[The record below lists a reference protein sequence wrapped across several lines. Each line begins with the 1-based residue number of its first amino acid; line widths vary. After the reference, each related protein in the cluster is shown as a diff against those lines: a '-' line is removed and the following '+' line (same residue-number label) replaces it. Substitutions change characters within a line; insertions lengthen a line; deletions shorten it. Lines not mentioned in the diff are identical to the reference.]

1 MHKKRLLAVFCI
13 AFLLVFAYGCN
24 KGAKDAETTEAGT
37 QEQGEAVEHTHEGE
51 TAEHTHEGEAEPQ
64 TQKGETAEHTH
75 EGETA
80 EHTHE
85 GEAAEHTHEGEGEES
100 GPQIGLDGTHNE
112 VRKGVRLI
120 LSFDSGSSSFVG
132 TVENV
137 SEKTVPKVR
146 VEVHLSNGKE
156 LGPTKPVNLAPGKKI
171 KVKLSAVDQ
180 TFTWWKAHAEAGSS
194 EH

>member
-1 MHKKRLLAVFCI
+1 MQKTRLLAVLCI

-24 KGAKDAETTEAGT
+24 KGAKDIETTEAGT
-37 QEQGEAVEHTHEGE
+37 QELGEAGEHTHEGETEPHTHEGE
-51 TAEHTHEGEAEPQ
+51 TAEHTHEGEGAE
-64 TQKGETAEHTH
+64 
-75 EGETA
+75 
-80 EHTHE
+80 
-85 GEAAEHTHEGEGEES
+85 EGEES
-100 GPQIGLDGTHNE
+100 GPQIGLDGTHDE

-120 LSFDSGSSSFVG
+120 LAFDSESSSFVG

-137 SEKTVPKVR
+137 SEKTVSKVR

-156 LGPTKPVNLAPGKKI
+156 LGPTKPVDLAPGKKI

>member
-1 MHKKRLLAVFCI
+1 MRKTKLLAVLCI

-24 KGAKDAETTEAGT
+24 KGAKDTETTEAGT
-37 QEQGEAVEHTHEGE
+37 QEHGEAGEHTHEGE
-51 TAEHTHEGEAEPQ
+51 TEPHTHGGEGAE
-64 TQKGETAEHTH
+64 
-75 EGETA
+75 
-80 EHTHE
+80 
-85 GEAAEHTHEGEGEES
+85 EGEES
-100 GPQIGLDGTHNE
+100 GPQIGLDGTHDE

-120 LSFDSGSSSFVG
+120 LSFDSESSSFVG

-146 VEVHLSNGKE
+146 VEVHLSNGTE
-156 LGPTKPVNLAPGKKI
+156 LGPTEPVDLAPGKKI
-171 KVKLSAVDQ
+171 EVKLSAVDQ

>member
-1 MHKKRLLAVFCI
+1 MRKTRLLAVLCI

-24 KGAKDAETTEAGT
+24 KGAKDTETTEAGT
-37 QEQGEAVEHTHEGE
+37 QEHGEAGEHTHEGE
-51 TAEHTHEGEAEPQ
+51 TEPHTHGGEGAE
-64 TQKGETAEHTH
+64 
-75 EGETA
+75 
-80 EHTHE
+80 
-85 GEAAEHTHEGEGEES
+85 EGEES
-100 GPQIGLDGTHNE
+100 GPQIGLDGTHDE

-120 LSFDSGSSSFVG
+120 LSFDSESSSFVG

-146 VEVHLSNGKE
+146 VEVHLSNGTE
-156 LGPTKPVNLAPGKKI
+156 LGPTEPVDLAPGKKI
-171 KVKLSAVDQ
+171 EVKLSAVDQ

>member
-1 MHKKRLLAVFCI
+1 MWKTRLLAVLCI
-13 AFLLVFAYGCN
+13 AFLLVFAYGCS
-24 KGAKDAETTEAGT
+24 KGAKDIETTEAGT
-37 QEQGEAVEHTHEGE
+37 HEGEEAGEHTHEGE
-51 TAEHTHEGEAEPQ
+51 TAEHTHEGETEP
-64 TQKGETAEHTH
+64 HTH

-85 GEAAEHTHEGEGEES
+85 GEGAEEGEES
-100 GPQIGLDGTHNE
+100 GPQIGLDGIHDE

-120 LSFDSGSSSFVG
+120 LSFDSESSSFVG

-156 LGPTKPVNLAPGKKI
+156 LGPTKPVDLAPGKKI
-171 KVKLSAVDQ
+171 EIKLSAVGQ

>member
-24 KGAKDAETTEAGT
+24 KGAKDTETTEAGT
-37 QEQGEAVEHTHEGE
+37 QEQGEAGEHTHE
-51 TAEHTHEGEAEPQ
+51 
-64 TQKGETAEHTH
+64 GETAEHTH

-85 GEAAEHTHEGEGEES
+85 GETAEHTHEGEGEES
-100 GPQIGLDGTHNE
+100 GPEIGLDGTHNE

-120 LSFDSGSSSFVG
+120 LSFDSESSSFVG

-146 VEVHLSNGKE
+146 VEVHLSNGTE